1 QKSGLRSELRGFQAR
16 PLSPVYQRRKIHVRR
31 QILLSW
37 RAVEILAHA
46 MLLIG
51 QQRPAHVPFVEEF
64 PCAMPVI
71 YGQHESAL
79 DAPAD
84 FRNPVARFE
93 SRFRVLA
100 FVKRDALR
108 RKIVVDGARGNWA
121 EHIDKS
127 PVVA

>member
-1 QKSGLRSELRGFQAR
+1 MIRRPPRSTLFPYTTLFR
-16 PLSPVYQRRKIHVRR
+16 S
-31 QILLSW
+31 ILLSW

-121 EHIDKS
+121 EIGRAS
-127 PVVA
+127 CRERV